1 MSNIIKNYNK
11 VVGEI
16 GRLEIEIADLKK
28 ENEQLHIDCKDFR
41 NEISDLKKANRD
53 LQAGIRLLEGEISSN
68 KHSYKKENEYIK
80 EVLKKCLYINGM
92 TSKEKTLLHFQVKD
106 LLKQKD

>member
-1 MSNIIKNYNK
+1 VSNIIKNYNK

-28 ENEQLHIDCKDFR
+28 ENERLKDFVMDMR
-41 NEISDLKKANRD
+41 DNYDHSEDAHKHKTICFVCIAN
-53 LQAGIRLLEGEISSN
+53 
-68 KHSYKKENEYIK
+68 
-80 EVLKKCLYINGM
+80 
-92 TSKEKTLLHFQVKD
+92 D